1 MKIVVLDGAARIG
14 ALAKLAQTF
23 GMRVI
28 AHSRTPKEG
37 IPCVDRCWPRRM

>member
-1 MKIVVLDGAARIG
+1 MKIVVLDGAA
-14 ALAKLAQTF
+14 KLAQAF